1 MTRPDLPA
9 AFLAGHIAHR
19 GLHAP
24 GAPENSMAA
33 LRAAMDLGVGIE
45 IDIQPAAD
53 GTAMVFH
60 DYDLSRLT
68 GAEGPVDGRTAEA
81 LGRLPLLGTPETV
94 PRLRD
99 VLECVGGAVPLLIE
113 IKDRDGDMGLN
124 VGPLEDAVIDDLTG
138 YAGDV
143 AVMSFNPHSVARF
156 RDKAPHLPRGLVTS
170 AYAPE
175 HWPDLTA
182 TTRDRLREIA
192 DYDTLGCAFI
202 SHEAG
207 ALNMPRV
214 AELKA
219 QGARVLCWTVR
230 SKAQELEAR
239 RIADAVTFEGY
250 LP

>member
-1 MTRPDLPA
+1 MTRPDLPP

-19 GLHAP
+19 GLHGP
-24 GAPENSMAA
+24 GVPENSMAA
-33 LRAAMDLGVGIE
+33 IRAAIDLGVAIE
-45 IDIQPAAD
+45 LDVQPASG
-53 GTAMVFH
+53 GTAMMFH
-60 DYDLSRLT
+60 DYDLARLT
-68 GAEGPVDGRTAEA
+68 GAEGPVDA
-81 LGRLPLLGTPETV
+81 LSPDALSRLTLLDTEETI

-99 VLECVGGAVPLLIE
+99 VLSAVAGAVPLLIE
-113 IKDRDGDMGLN
+113 IKDRDGHMGPN
-124 VGPLEDAVIDDLTG
+124 VGPLEDAVIADLRG

-175 HWPDLTA
+175 HWPDLPA
-182 TTRDRLREIA
+182 ATRDRLREIP
-192 DYDTLGCAFI
+192 DYDTLGCAFV

-230 SKAQELEAR
+230 SKVQELEAR
-239 RIADAVTFEGY
+239 RVADAVTFEGY